1 MYSLMIFL
9 EAEPTGWLSSLT
21 GMLPIILIIF
31 VFYFF
36 MIRPQMKRQKDEQK
50 FQSDIKKGDKI
61 VTIGGIHGKIH
72 GIKETKIILEIGENT
87 KITIDKHAISKEKSS
102 IITDKNKS

>member
-1 MYSLMIFL
+1 MYSLIIFL
-9 EAEPTGWLSSLT
+9 EAEPSGWLGSLT

-50 FQSDIKKGDKI
+50 FQSDIKKGDKV

-72 GIKETKIILEIGENT
+72 GIKETKIILEISENT
-87 KITIDKHAISKEKSS
+87 KITIDKHAISKDKSS
-102 IITDKNKS
+102 VNTDKNKS

>member
-1 MYSLMIFL
+1 MDSLV
-9 EAEPTGWLSSLT
+9 
-21 GMLPIILIIF
+21 GMLPILAIIL

-61 VTIGGIHGKIH
+61 VTIGGIHGKVH
-72 GIKETKIILEIGENT
+72 GVQDTKIILEIGENT
-87 KITIDKHAISKEKSS
+87 RITIDKHAISKEKSS
-102 IITDKNKS
+102 TKLAEKKS